1 MSQLDS
7 DLSIPKIEVYWNC
20 SLVPRNKA
28 REVTVVRETGE
39 GERERERDRD
49 TERERER
56 ERMEKEKKGR
66 RDRETKMSGL
76 HSRGPLGEG

>member
-39 GERERERDRD
+39 GEREREREGED
-49 TERERER
+49 
-56 ERMEKEKKGR
+56 
-66 RDRETKMSGL
+66 
-76 HSRGPLGEG
+76 GEGEEGEERQRDQNVWIT